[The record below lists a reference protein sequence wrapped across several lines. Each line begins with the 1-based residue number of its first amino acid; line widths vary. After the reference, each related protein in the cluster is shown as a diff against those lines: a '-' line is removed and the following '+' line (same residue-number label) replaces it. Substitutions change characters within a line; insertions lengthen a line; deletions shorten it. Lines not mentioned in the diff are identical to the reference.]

1 MIRKRKKFE
10 WPKKLYDKPRIL
22 DENKLVE
29 KYGLKNKKEIWK
41 TEAKVKYF
49 RSRAKSLI
57 NAEQEEQKIFFD
69 KLNEIGLKVSNVSE
83 VLALNKEDLLK
94 RRLATIV
101 WINKLANTARQAR
114 QMVVH
119 KLILVEDNIV
129 NIPGY
134 FVKVGEESKISVK
147 KKTKVVKPVEKSEKV
162 LENESEEEGKLI
174 IDSEDSAQE
183 KTEEENA

>member
-1 MIRKRKKFE
+1 M
-10 WPKKLYDKPRIL
+10 
-22 DENKLVE
+22 
-29 KYGLKNKKEIWK
+29 
-41 TEAKVKYF
+41 
-49 RSRAKSLI
+49 
-57 NAEQEEQKIFFD
+57 
-69 KLNEIGLKVSNVSE
+69 
-83 VLALNKEDLLK
+83 NKEDLLK

>member
-69 KLNEIGLKVSNVSE
+69 KLNEIGLKVNNVSE

-134 FVKVGEESKISVK
+134 FVKVGEENKISIK
-147 KKTKVVKPVEKSEKV
+147 KKTKLVKSVEKPEKN
-162 LENESEEEGKLI
+162 LENESEEEKPI
-174 IDSEDSAQE
+174 INSESSAQE
-183 KTEEENA
+183 KMEEENA